1 MVKTVV
7 KSKHLL
13 AFKLWFLN
21 MNYVVNDLADGGFTA
36 KIKAKEF
43 KKGHRYVLVSGD
55 ATGNKAA
62 YELGKEFEEHL
73 KVA

>member
-43 KKGHRYVLVSGD
+43 KKKHQYVLVSGD

-73 KVA
+73 MVA

>member
-7 KSKHLL
+7 KQKHLL
-13 AFKLWFLN
+13 AFKFWFLK

-55 ATGNKAA
+55 GTGNKAA

>member
-1 MVKTVV
+1 
-7 KSKHLL
+7 
-13 AFKLWFLN
+13 

-55 ATGNKAA
+55 GTGNKAA

>member
-13 AFKLWFLN
+13 AFKFWFLK

-43 KKGHRYVLVSGD
+43 KKGHPGLRR
-55 ATGNKAA
+55 ATGICPIP
-62 YELGKEFEEHL
+62 
-73 KVA
+73 